1 MKIGLVSYH
10 KEPNYGTMLQA
21 YALAEAVRMA
31 GRDCEYI
38 SYLNAKKRSRPETLL
53 RKAARICREVFGKK
67 VKGEFD
73 FFYERPFR
81 GTLDAF
87 RRFHARH
94 IPVSQRLYYA
104 DNVREANKDYAFFIV
119 GSDQTWSR
127 YMNRLPG
134 TINFLQFVEGRDRK
148 KSYAPSIGTLH
159 LTEEYKQR
167 LRTELAS
174 FGDLSCRE
182 RPNCELL
189 HSLLGREVHYV
200 LDPTLLLGP
209 FDWNK
214 IAAPRR
220 VQGGYIL
227 AYILGSKA
235 CVSDFAEA
243 LGREKGLPVY
253 YIATRPEYLSK
264 ERALTDIGPA
274 EFVGL
279 VRDASCVV
287 TDSFHGTLFSIN
299 YRVDFYS
306 FAKRSAGTD
315 ALMCDNDRISSFL
328 EELDLGNR
336 FKEDRDTSIEEE
348 IDFGRVEAKLEA
360 LRDQSRHYLKHILA

>member
-21 YALAEAVRMA
+21 YALAQAVRMA
-31 GRDCEYI
+31 GRDCEYVN
-38 SYLNAKKRSRPETLL
+38 YLHVKKRSRLETLL
-53 RKAARICREVFGKK
+53 RKAARICRGVFKK
-67 VKGEFD
+67 GVKGEFD

-87 RRFHARH
+87 RRFHTRH
-94 IPVSQRLYYA
+94 IPLSERVYYA

-134 TINFLQFVEGRDRK
+134 TINFLHFVEGPGRK

-159 LTEEYKQR
+159 LTEEYKER

-174 FGDLSCRE
+174 FADISCRE

-209 FDWNK
+209 RDWDK
-214 IAAPRR
+214 IAPPRL

-227 AYILGSKA
+227 AYILGTKA

-243 LGREKGLPVY
+243 LGRAKGLPVY

-264 ERALTDIGPA
+264 ERALADIGPS
-274 EFVGL
+274 EFVAL
-279 VRDASCVV
+279 VRDAAYVV

-299 YRVDFYS
+299 YHVDFYS
-306 FAKRSAGTD
+306 FAKRSAGKD
-315 ALMCDNDRISSFL
+315 ALVCDNDRISSFL

-336 FKEDRDTSIEEE
+336 FREDCDTGFDEE
-348 IDFGRVEAKLEA
+348 IDFGRVDAKLDA
-360 LRDQSRHYLKHILA
+360 LRDQSWHYLKHITA